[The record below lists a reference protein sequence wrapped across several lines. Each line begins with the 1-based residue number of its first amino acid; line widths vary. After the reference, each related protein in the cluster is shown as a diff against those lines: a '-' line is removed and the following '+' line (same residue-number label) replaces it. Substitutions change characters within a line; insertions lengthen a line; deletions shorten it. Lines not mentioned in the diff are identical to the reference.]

1 MNEICDAAIWIAL
14 AGTCII
20 AAIAANPAIAQDK
33 AKPAAAPAK
42 SADQRDRK
50 VLVDNDKVLATEVRY
65 KPGAASGMVERG
77 QRITRA
83 LTDGELEKTYADGK
97 KETLK
102 FKAGD
107 VRWNPKETYS
117 QKNAGKA
124 DVVLYTITIK

>member
-1 MNEICDAAIWIAL
+1 MNNINRLAIGLSMALVGTGVIATQ
-14 AGTCII
+14 AM
-20 AAIAANPAIAQDK
+20 AQDK
-33 AKPAAAPAK
+33 SKPAAAAPAK
-42 SADQRDRK
+42 AADQRDRK
-50 VLVDNDKVLATEVRY
+50 VLVDNEKVLATEVRY

-124 DVVLYTITIK
+124 DVVLYSITIK

>member
-1 MNEICDAAIWIAL
+1 MNNINRLAIGLSMALMGTGVIATQ
-14 AGTCII
+14 AV
-20 AAIAANPAIAQDK
+20 AQDK
-33 AKPAAAPAK
+33 AKPAAAAPAK
-42 SADQRDRK
+42 AADQRDRK